1 MYYTGKKRILCLLL
15 LLCLLLC
22 LCACGAEDEPEVKP
36 ETEVSGQTA
45 APSAEPEP
53 AETPEVTPEAS
64 VKPTPGVK
72 PSVKPT
78 PNAKPTP
85 EVTAPPQTEKPV
97 FEEYLVVLGE
107 EIHAYEGP
115 SYQTGYTG
123 FIVGESGTYTI
134 VEERWDDE
142 GNLWGRLKSGAGWVD
157 LTEARAERPAFQAY
171 LVALNA
177 VTPIYSGPSYDDGH
191 AGVVGT
197 DGTYTIVEE
206 RWDDEGNLWGRLK
219 SGAGWVNLT
228 DEEIARGALLR
239 VCFAEDLQSVGTPQE
254 LVFAHSE
261 YAVKL
266 AFVAGAE
273 LRNIAFCSMALGE
286 ARLEPDETL
295 HRMDGLKKGE
305 MLLVTMEFPGDFS
318 SYGISFT
325 DAAGEEHHYAVSI
338 SGRNGE
344 PVLWDY
350 TI

>member
-1 MYYTGKKRILCLLL
+1 MKKHIFCLLL
-15 LLCLLLC
+15 ALGMLLC
-22 LCACGAEDEPEVKP
+22 LCACGDAPAVPTSEPDAEPTSEPTSAPTPEVK
-36 ETEVSGQTA
+36 
-45 APSAEPEP
+45 
-53 AETPEVTPEAS
+53 PEAS

-78 PNAKPTP
+78 PTVKPTP
-85 EVTAPPQTEKPV
+85 EVTTPPEKPV
-97 FEEYLVVLGE
+97 FKEYLVVLGE
-107 EIHAYEGP
+107 EIHAYDGP
-115 SYQTGYTG
+115 SYDRGYTG

-171 LVALNA
+171 LVALSA
-177 VTPIYSGPSYDDGH
+177 VTPIYSGPSYDETH

-206 RWDDEGNLWGRLK
+206 RWDDEGNLWGKLK

-239 VCFAEDLQSVGTPQE
+239 VCFAEDLQTVGTPQE

-266 AFVAGAE
+266 AFMAGAE
-273 LRNIAFCSMALGE
+273 LRDIEFYSMALGE
-286 ARLEPDETL
+286 ARFEPDETL
-295 HRMDGLKKGE
+295 HRMSGLKKGE
-305 MLLVTMEFPGDFS
+305 VLLVTVEFPGDFS
-318 SYGISFT
+318 FYGISFT
-325 DAAGEEHHYAVSI
+325 DTAGERHHYAVSI

-344 PVLWDY
+344 SVMGDY

>member
-1 MYYTGKKRILCLLL
+1 MKRFVCTVLLL
-15 LLCLLLC
+15 SFC

-45 APSAEPEP
+45 APDLAPEP
-53 AETPEVTPEAS
+53 AETPEVTPPPAPEAS

-171 LVALNA
+171 LVALGA
-177 VTPIYSGPSYDDGH
+177 VTPIYSGPSYDETH

-239 VCFAEDLQSVGTPQE
+239 VCFAEDLQIVGTPQE

-266 AFVAGAE
+266 AFMAGAE

-318 SYGISFT
+318 SYGISFQ

>member
-1 MYYTGKKRILCLLL
+1 MHYTGKKRILCLLL

-22 LCACGAEDEPEVKP
+22 LCACGAEVTP

-45 APSAEPEP
+45 APDLAPEP
-53 AETPEVTPEAS
+53 AETPEVTPPPPP
-64 VKPTPGVK
+64 PTPELT
-72 PSVKPT
+72 PEPT

-85 EVTAPPQTEKPV
+85 EVTATPQTEKPA
-97 FEEYLVVLGE
+97 FKEYLVVLGPE
-107 EIHAYEGP
+107 VHAYDGP
-115 SYQTGYTG
+115 SYDRGYTG
-123 FIVGESGTYTI
+123 FIMGEMGSYTI
-134 VEERWDDE
+134 VEERRDDE
-142 GNLWGRLKSGAGWVD
+142 GRLWGRLKSGAGWVD
-157 LTEARAERPAFQAY
+157 LTGIRTEKPAFEHY
-171 LVALNA
+171 LIELGAL
-177 VTPIYSGPSYDDGH
+177 TPIFTGPSYDDGH

-197 DGTYTIVEE
+197 DGSYTIVEE

-239 VCFAEDLQSVGTPQE
+239 VCFAEDLQTVGTPQE

-266 AFVAGAE
+266 AFMAGAE
-273 LRNIAFCSMALGE
+273 LRNIEFCSMAFGE

-295 HRMDGLKKGE
+295 HKMSGLKKGE
-305 MLLVTMEFPGDFS
+305 VLLVTMEFPGDFS
-318 SYGISFT
+318 SYGISFQ

-344 PVLWDY
+344 PVLWNY

>member
-15 LLCLLLC
+15 LFGLLLC
-22 LCACGAEDEPEVKP
+22 LCACGAEGTP
-36 ETEVSGQTA
+36 ETEVSAEPTA

-53 AETPEVTPEAS
+53 AETPEVTPPPPP
-64 VKPTPGVK
+64 PTPELT
-72 PSVKPT
+72 PEPT

-85 EVTAPPQTEKPV
+85 TPEVTPPAPTEKPV

-107 EIHAYEGP
+107 EIRAYEGP
-115 SYQTGYTG
+115 SYHNGYTG
-123 FIVGESGTYTI
+123 FIVGQSGTYTI

-142 GNLWGRLKSGAGWVD
+142 GHLWGRLKSGAGWVD
-157 LTEARAERPAFQAY
+157 LTEIRAERPAFESY
-171 LVALNA
+171 ILTLSA

-239 VCFAEDLQSVGTPQE
+239 VCFAEDLQTVGTPQE

-273 LRNIAFCSMALGE
+273 LRNIAFCSMAFGE

-295 HRMDGLKKGE
+295 HKMSGLKKGE

-344 PVLWDY
+344 PVLWNY

>member
-1 MYYTGKKRILCLLL
+1 MHYTGKKRILCLLL
-15 LLCLLLC
+15 LTGLLLC

-36 ETEVSGQTA
+36 ETEVSAKPTA
-45 APSAEPEP
+45 AP
-53 AETPEVTPEAS
+53 TPEVTPPPAPEAS

-78 PNAKPTP
+78 PTVEPTP
-85 EVTAPPQTEKPV
+85 IPEPEKPV
-97 FEEYLVVLGE
+97 FKEYLVVLGE

-115 SYQTGYTG
+115 SYDEGYTG

-171 LVALNA
+171 LVALSA

-197 DGTYTIVEE
+197 DGSYTIVEE

-239 VCFAEDLQSVGTPQE
+239 VCFAEDLQTVGTPQE

-273 LRNIAFCSMALGE
+273 LRNIEFCSMGLGE

-295 HRMDGLKKGE
+295 HKMSGLKKGE
-305 MLLVTMEFPGDFS
+305 VLLVTMEFPGDFS

-344 PVLWDY
+344 PVLWNY

>member
-15 LLCLLLC
+15 LFGLLLC
-22 LCACGAEDEPEVKP
+22 LCACGAEGTP
-36 ETEVSGQTA
+36 ETEVSAEPTA

-53 AETPEVTPEAS
+53 AETPEVTPPPPP
-64 VKPTPGVK
+64 PTPELT
-72 PSVKPT
+72 PEPT

-85 EVTAPPQTEKPV
+85 TPEVTPPAPTEKPV

-107 EIHAYEGP
+107 EIRAYEGP
-115 SYQTGYTG
+115 SYHNGYTG
-123 FIVGESGTYTI
+123 FIVGQS
-134 VEERWDDE
+134 
-142 GNLWGRLKSGAGWVD
+142 
-157 LTEARAERPAFQAY
+157 
-171 LVALNA
+171 
-177 VTPIYSGPSYDDGH
+177 
-191 AGVVGT
+191 
-197 DGTYTIVEE
+197 GTYTIVEE

-239 VCFAEDLQSVGTPQE
+239 VCFAEDLQTVGTPQE

-273 LRNIAFCSMALGE
+273 LRNIAFCSMAFGE

-295 HRMDGLKKGE
+295 HKMSGLKKGE

-344 PVLWDY
+344 PVLWNY